1 MESTVVGLDEQEVQ
15 RLNMI
20 VVDEDRDAAL
30 DFLRDVVLRK
40 IKEAPKSTGCYP
52 RDFE

>member
-1 MESTVVGLDEQEVQ
+1 METTVVGLDEQEMQ

-30 DFLRDVVLRK
+30 EFLRDVVLRK
-40 IKEAPKSTGCYP
+40 IKEVPKSTGCYP
-52 RDFE
+52 RDLE

>member
-1 MESTVVGLDEQEVQ
+1 METTVVGLDEQEMQ

-30 DFLRDVVLRK
+30 EFLRDVVLRK

-52 RDFE
+52 RDLE

>member
-1 MESTVVGLDEQEVQ
+1 METTVVGLTEQEVQ

-30 DFLRDVVLRK
+30 EFLRDIILRK
-40 IKEAPKSTGCYP
+40 IKETPKSTGCYP

>member
-1 MESTVVGLDEQEVQ
+1 MDTTVVGLDERELQQ
-15 RLNMI
+15 LNMI
-20 VVDEDRDAAL
+20 VVDEDKDAAL

-40 IKEAPKSTGCYP
+40 IKEAPKSTSCYP

>member
-1 MESTVVGLDEQEVQ
+1 MEKTVVGLDEQELQ
-15 RLNMI
+15 QLNMI
-20 VVDEDRDAAL
+20 VVDEDKDAAL

-40 IKEAPKSTGCYP
+40 IKESPKSTGCYP